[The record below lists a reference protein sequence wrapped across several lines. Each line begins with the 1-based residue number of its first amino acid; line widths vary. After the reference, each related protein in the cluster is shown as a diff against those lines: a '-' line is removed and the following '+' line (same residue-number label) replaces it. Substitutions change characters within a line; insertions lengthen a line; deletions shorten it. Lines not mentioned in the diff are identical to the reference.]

1 MRLFAIKLLEFLPL
15 HQNIHSYYSLYF
27 QFGFDF
33 QVQLSNIKRCV
44 LISYNPVTQLLDFRH
59 YTVTV
64 SPVGLSRG
72 IKKVVIGKVPNL
84 GKCEDIADFLT
95 S

>member
-1 MRLFAIKLLEFLPL
+1 MNRGLSESENCEQKNFRL
-15 HQNIHSYYSLYF
+15 
-27 QFGFDF
+27 

-44 LISYNPVTQLLDFRH
+44 LISYNPVTQLLDWRH
-59 YTVTV
+59 YSVTV
-64 SPVGLSRG
+64 APVGLSRG
-72 IKKVVIGKVPNL
+72 IKKVVVGKVPNL